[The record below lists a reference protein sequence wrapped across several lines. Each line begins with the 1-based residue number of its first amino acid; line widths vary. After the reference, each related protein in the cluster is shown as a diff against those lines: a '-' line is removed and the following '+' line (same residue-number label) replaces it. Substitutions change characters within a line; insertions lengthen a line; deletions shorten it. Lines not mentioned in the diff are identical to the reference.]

1 MAVFFRYLT
10 LSSVV
15 RPRVGM
21 QGQAVKVI
29 LAFGERFWPEDMLLT
44 FCAESVASQVWAD
57 PPRQSIHDGFH
68 TLTGF
73 ITGSQATAA
82 SAWPTWRTVD
92 AVLKQLDSMFSASS
106 DRTPA
111 SRCYTDHIICDW
123 VKFPNICSS
132 YSSPSGGNPLA
143 AAFAQTYHGGAISIV
158 GEHVQGHDHYE
169 IGTINGAMESA
180 KLAASSILRMLTTS
194 PKL

>member
-29 LAFGERFWPEDMLLT
+29 LAFGEQFWPEDMLLT

-132 YSSPSGGNPLA
+132 YRSDKVHRVYTIISDLSNYGQYIQTHFPRFNSEQVTLYYKLNIINVTGGSDM
-143 AAFAQTYHGGAISIV
+143 YHSKFI
-158 GEHVQGHDHYE
+158 
-169 IGTINGAMESA
+169 
-180 KLAASSILRMLTTS
+180 
-194 PKL
+194 